1 MSQLLRGRVASWV
14 SRCVPPIALLALAAA
29 PRLRAQQV
37 FSQPER
43 VISVSR
49 GASVLLVNPVALQ
62 RFSVGDPG
70 IAEATIVS
78 PTEVVINGR
87 GLGST
92 TLLIWDNSTQVKVYS
107 VEVTADAP
115 ALERYLRQV
124 MPDEQIAVTASGNS
138 VTLSGNVKDP
148 NSVQRAVDIARGS
161 GATIIDNMVAPPA
174 VQVLLR
180 VRFAEINRTVL
191 KRWSTKLSTVNPQNL
206 SDNGNYG
213 TPTAPISTDPSATAS
228 NIAFLLESG
237 NSQIQALI
245 NAAEQRG
252 DFRDLAEP
260 NLMTLP
266 GKEAYFIAG
275 GRFPFPSVQGGSSAG
290 AIGIQF
296 EEFGVRLKFT
306 PTITRSGAIRIR
318 IIPEVSSLD
327 FANGL
332 VINGFTIP
340 SITARRAETEV
351 ELREGQHL
359 AIAGLLDN
367 TVTDNVSK
375 IPFLGDIPILGQL
388 FRSKNLQ
395 QKRTE
400 LLVLIT
406 PELVVAGP
414 KPATLPTGEPGD
426 WPWSKALQKPAPG
439 TVPAKPPE
447 SQQQQPQP
455 EQQQQPPQ

>member
-1 MSQLLRGRVASWV
+1 VSQRLRGRVRSSL
-14 SRCVPPIALLALAAA
+14 SRCLPGLVLLALAGA
-29 PRLRAQQV
+29 PALRAQQV

-62 RFSVGDPG
+62 RFSVGDPS

-78 PTEVVINGR
+78 PTEVVINGK

-92 TLLIWDNSTQVKVYS
+92 TLLIWDNSSQVKVYS

-138 VTLSGNVKDP
+138 VTLSGTVKDP
-148 NSVQRAVDIARGS
+148 NSVQRAIDIARGS

-191 KRWSTKLSTVNPQNL
+191 KRWSTQLSTVNPQNL
-206 SDNGNYG
+206 SDNGNY
-213 TPTAPISTDPSATAS
+213 TASTDPSSTAS
-228 NIAFLLESG
+228 NVSFLLDNLPG
-237 NSQIQALI
+237 NARLQALV

-266 GKEAYFIAG
+266 GKEAYFLAG
-275 GRFPFPSVQGGSSAG
+275 GRFPFPSVQGGQTSG
-290 AIGIQF
+290 AIGVQF
-296 EEFGVRLKFT
+296 EEFGVRLRFT
-306 PTITRSGAIRIR
+306 PTITRSGAIRLKLQ
-318 IIPEVSSLD
+318 PEVSSLD

-332 VINGFTIP
+332 VISGFTIP
-340 SITARRAETEV
+340 TITTRKAETEV
-351 ELREGQHL
+351 ELREGQYL

-367 TVTDNVSK
+367 TVTDNVAK

-400 LLVLIT
+400 LLVLVS
-406 PELVVAGP
+406 PELVVA
-414 KPATLPTGEPGD
+414 KDQPAALPTGEPGN

-439 TVPAKPPE
+439 TTP
-447 SQQQQPQP
+447 SQPQP
-455 EQQQQPPQ
+455 PAPQPQEQPQQP